1 MIQNVTIHWQ
11 KTDDNSPLKYWKGK
25 VDVPNTKPRYLLE
38 FILHK
43 RRLWDIDLIELK
55 ELAEVKPFCRQH
67 WENVT
72 NITIFV
78 IIILD

>member
-1 MIQNVTIHWQ
+1 M
-11 KTDDNSPLKYWKGK
+11 KYWKGK

-55 ELAEVKPFCRQH
+55 ELVEVT
-67 WENVT
+67 VT
-72 NITIFV
+72 SMLVTDV
-78 IIILD
+78 GDEMR